1 VSPNLRVLPTVPPR
15 GQPCTIE
22 HDGQELPAVEG
33 EPLAVALFAGGVRV
47 LARSPKF
54 HRPRGA
60 FCFDGH
66 CGSCL
71 LRVDGKPNV
80 RACMVPV
87 RPGLVCSGQN
97 AFPSTDL
104 DALAL
109 ADWFFPG
116 GMDHH
121 TLMTGHR
128 LANAFLVKLV
138 RQMGGAG
145 TLPDVAAGPRGR
157 SRRART
163 RVVDVV
169 VVGAGPAGLSAATAL
184 VGPDAAGRLAA
195 ASGGQIAATP
205 PPPSVLVVDEQ
216 LELGGSWRAE
226 PDGQA
231 RALALAADLR
241 ARGVEILTRTT
252 AIAYYPED
260 RAEDRPEDRLQD
272 PRDRPVERPSSTGV
286 DLAHR
291 PGGPAEDQEAPPGLL
306 AVVSATEGLLEISAR
321 RFLYATGAYDQS
333 LPFPDSDRPGIL
345 SARACGRL
353 AFRHGVR
360 PGGRIAIVGDDPQGD
375 RLATDLVAAGLPAQ
389 DIERIADHRSIEAV
403 HGANRLRAIVVG
415 GHREAG
421 GARAARRLGVDVL
434 AVAAQPAPASELPR
448 QHGAEVI
455 FSIEREGSGGGF
467 ATTVDAQFR
476 TTAPGVYACGDVT
489 GYVGPERAARAGQ
502 AAGAAVARS
511 LGHHRGTGPDHA
523 RAVP

>member
-1 VSPNLRVLPTVPPR
+1 MSSNLRVLPTVPPR
-15 GQPCTIE
+15 GQACTVE
-22 HDGQELPAVEG
+22 HDGQELPAFEG

-71 LRVDGKPNV
+71 LRVDGNPNV
-80 RACMVPV
+80 RSCMVPV

-109 ADWFFPG
+109 ADWLFPG

-121 TLMTGHR
+121 TLMTGHP
-128 LANAFLVKLV
+128 LANAVLVKLV

-145 TLPDVAAGPRGR
+145 TLPDVAAAPRGR

-184 VGPDAAGRLAA
+184 VGTDPGRLAA
-195 ASGGQIAATP
+195 ASGGQTAETP

-216 LELGGSWRAE
+216 LEVGGSWRAE

-231 RALALAADLR
+231 RALALGADLR

-252 AIAYYPED
+252 AIGYYPED
-260 RAEDRPEDRLQD
+260 RPD
-272 PRDRPVERPSSTGV
+272 
-286 DLAHR
+286 
-291 PGGPAEDQEAPPGLL
+291 DQGAPPGLL
-306 AVVSATEGLLEISAR
+306 AVVSATEGLLDISAR
-321 RFLYATGAYDQS
+321 RFLYATGAYDQN

-360 PGGRIAIVGDDPQGD
+360 PGRRIAIVGDAPQGD
-375 RLATDLVAAGLPAQ
+375 RLATDLVAAGVPAQ

-403 HGANRLRAIVVG
+403 HGGNRLRAIVVG
-415 GHREAG
+415 GHRDAG

-448 QHGAEVI
+448 QHGAEVR
-455 FSIEREGSGGGF
+455 FSVDGEGSGGGF

-476 TTAPGVYACGDVT
+476 TTAPGVFACGDVT
-489 GYVGPERAARAGQ
+489 GYLGAERAARAGQ

-511 LGHHRGTGPDHA
+511 LGHPRGTSPDHA

>member
-1 VSPNLRVLPTVPPR
+1 VIPNLRVLPTVPPR

-54 HRPRGA
+54 HRPRGP

-71 LRVDGKPNV
+71 LRVDGNPNV

-87 RPGLVCSGQN
+87 RPGLVCTGQN

-109 ADWFFPG
+109 ADWLFPG

-138 RQMGGAG
+138 RQMGGSG
-145 TLPDVAAGPRGR
+145 TLPDVAAEPRGR
-157 SRRART
+157 SPRART

-169 VVGAGPAGLSAATAL
+169 VVGAGPAGLSAASAL
-184 VGPDAAGRLAA
+184 VSPDAEQPA
-195 ASGGQIAATP
+195 ASGGQTAAPP

-216 LELGGSWRAE
+216 FEIGGSWRAE

-231 RALALAADLR
+231 RALAVGADLR

-252 AIAYYPED
+252 AIGYYPED
-260 RAEDRPEDRLQD
+260 RVEDQRVDRPIG
-272 PRDRPVERPSSTGV
+272 PAGGAGV
-286 DLAHR
+286 GVAHR
-291 PGGPAEDQEAPPGLL
+291 PGGPREHREAPPGLL

-321 RFLYATGAYDQS
+321 RFLYATGAYDQN
-333 LPFPDSDRPGIL
+333 LAFPDNDRPGIL

-360 PGGRIAIVGDDPQGD
+360 PGRRIAIVGEDPQGD
-375 RLATDLVAAGLPAQ
+375 RLATDLVAAGVPAQ

-403 HGANRLRAIVVG
+403 QGGNRLRAIVVG

-455 FSIEREGSGGGF
+455 FSVEREGSGGGF

-476 TTAPGVYACGDVT
+476 TTAPGVFACGDVT
-489 GYVGPERAARAGQ
+489 GYVGAERAARAGQ
-502 AAGAAVARS
+502 AAGTAVARS
-511 LGHHRGTGPDHA
+511 LGPHRGTSPDHA